1 MRIINEISGV
11 KWLTPPNTLSSLP
24 KVHYRYIPT
33 LWPVL
38 LEVSNT
44 LAFISI
50 KKVDFNFGIDEY
62 SRNKL
67 SFNTCNNVPCRMTT
81 YRLHNLLQNGNRLAV
96 VFCHFEPCHTWCHTN
111 IFCNP
116 ANSKI
121 LCSEL

>member
-1 MRIINEISGV
+1 MRIINEILGL

-96 VFCHFEPCHTWCHTN
+96 AFCHFEPCHT
-111 IFCNP
+111 
-116 ANSKI
+116 
-121 LCSEL
+121 